1 MKSNRIW
8 DVSKS
13 FSWLALGHHQWNFG
27 DNFPTYLFKSCGG
40 ISLLFILSTLY
51 LKMIHV
57 IAFLFVCFKGDYSNL
72 PINTS
77 RAFIFYLLSHGS
89 CYWKFSCCAEPYT
102 CFTADVSSSVCVN
115 SHFHTTPP
123 FHSPYLFILFI
134 YLFYSIFPTDQGA
147 VRNTGKKINDVN
159 VQNPLNQSW
168 CKTASNVIKIMACSK
183 L

>member
-1 MKSNRIW
+1 MLASHLADWHWDITSETLGTISPHIFSNH
-8 DVSKS
+8 VGAFLFSS
-13 FSWLALGHHQWNFG
+13 FFQLC
-27 DNFPTYLFKSCGG
+27 T
-40 ISLLFILSTLY
+40 

-72 PINTS
+72 QINTS